1 MSYGDAIPEVKAILE
16 AKNEEEFVT
25 FTSRWSAEE
34 RKELRTQ
41 FQDATGS
48 EFIAFL
54 KKCIK
59 NGPYEDI
66 MALGWD
72 CNISA
77 RVNVIKKAMKGVND
91 FRAIH
96 DVILIATPD
105 ERLKLAQ
112 AYQEKTGNDL
122 FKDITDQIPLN
133 SASSYLCHL
142 ALKENRV
149 PRGSVAGDAEVL
161 KHNLLDADEPDHEAV
176 VRLLITS
183 TADEYKEINHR
194 FEVLTGKSVQEAIE
208 TKYADKE
215 NARGLCIAHFY
226 NLAPARAVAYAFYS
240 AVRTQDDEM
249 AYEQAARITGL
260 FHELHKFA
268 WVHYACWGVMR
279 DDIISRFQSKD
290 ANKVNFRDACL
301 MFWKLAK

>member
-16 AKNEEEFVT
+16 AKNEEEFVN

-34 RKELRTQ
+34 RKELRSQ
-41 FQDATGS
+41 FNDVTGL
-48 EFIAFL
+48 EFIPFL

-59 NGPYEDI
+59 NGPYEDV
-66 MALGWD
+66 MAYGWD

-77 RVNVIKKAMKGVND
+77 RVNVLKKAMKGVND

-96 DVILIATPD
+96 DVVLIATPD
-105 ERLKLAQ
+105 ERYKLAQ
-112 AYQEKTGNDL
+112 VYAEKMNSDL
-122 FKDITDQIPLN
+122 FKDITEQIPLT

-142 ALKENRV
+142 ALKENRAE
-149 PRGSVAGDAEVL
+149 RGNVAGDAEIL
-161 KHNLLDADEPDHEAV
+161 KQNLIDADEPNHETV
-176 VRLLITS
+176 VRLIITS
-183 TADEYKEINHR
+183 TPEEYKEINHR
-194 FEVLTGKSVQEAIE
+194 FEVLTGKSMQEAIE
-208 TKYADKE
+208 AKYADSE

-240 AVRTQDDEM
+240 AIKTADDDM
-249 AYEQAARITGL
+249 AYDQAARITGL

-279 DDIISRFQSKD
+279 DDILSRFRSTE